1 MFIDV
6 RFLPWPS
13 MVPAWQAQKRL
24 GRGAGVNSEMEKG
37 IGVSL
42 LSLFPPLISPPLST
56 PVAQAGLSVAV
67 NV

>member
-1 MFIDV
+1 
-6 RFLPWPS
+6 
-13 MVPAWQAQKRL
+13 MVPVWQAQKRL

-37 IGVSL
+37 IVSL
-42 LSLFPPLISPPLST
+42 LSLFPPLISPPLAT

>member
-1 MFIDV
+1 MFIDI
-6 RFLPWPS
+6 RFLPWALT
-13 MVPAWQAQKRL
+13 VPVWQVQKRL
-24 GRGAGVNSEMEKG
+24 RRGAGVNSEMEKG
-37 IGVSL
+37 IVSL